1 MVCCTI
7 PSAVYGNVK
16 KVKQRVMSVRKNKEN
31 IQREHEFL
39 RAEILLP
46 LTASPTTHFGRFL
59 RLRHA
64 QQQKGETKAKQT
76 TGTESNR
83 HVCQNAI
90 QRGDKTF
97 SSSVVV
103 LPREKKGQTSKK
115 IRTKVGLVCATDN
128 FVRLRIGFWRER
140 ESKKHAH
147 GDLVIVPVLSV
158 WSLVSVQ

>member
-64 QQQKGETKAKQT
+64 QQQKGETKAKQN

-83 HVCQNAI
+83 HVVCQNAI
-90 QRGDKTF
+90 QRGDRLF
-97 SSSVVV
+97 
-103 LPREKKGQTSKK
+103 LPALLFCHARKKGQTSKK
-115 IRTKVGLVCATDN
+115 IRTKVGLICATDN
-128 FVRLRIGFWRER
+128 FVRLRIGFWR
-140 ESKKHAH
+140 
-147 GDLVIVPVLSV
+147 DLLFCRGSMPMATL
-158 WSLVSVQ
+158 